1 MITVLAKERK
11 SCAPLLFSI
20 LFFNVV
26 EEYNSNH
33 SYAMISEKHHS
44 LQLTLARILDQ
55 KSILPR
61 PNKHLTMNHNQHTCC
76 YSQVSPDVL

>member
-20 LFFNVV
+20 IFFFNMV

-33 SYAMISEKHHS
+33 SYMYAMISEKHHS

-55 KSILPR
+55 KSI
-61 PNKHLTMNHNQHTCC
+61 TTA
-76 YSQVSPDVL
+76 